1 MNDLMRYKVILL
13 KILLLALA
21 CMPWADAMSQAE
33 DTIDVQKLFNGR
45 AWKNMYYRIKGDQ
58 FLFSPDFI
66 PGNVTIENT
75 EYKNLKLRYD
85 IYNDEIVTVTNHGI
99 LLQLNKEM
107 VDNFKLNW
115 NGRLYFFKRIDSDST
130 SSLHGFA
137 NVLYEGRTTL
147 YVKNIKEILLL
158 AVDNKYD
165 MFNQVNRVYLVKD
178 DNTYRINS
186 RMEFFKLIKDRKS
199 DIRQFIRS
207 NKIKV
212 SKKDP
217 DSFVPVLEYYD
228 KIQQS
233 K

>member
-13 KILLLALA
+13 KILFLVLTF
-21 CMPWADAMSQAE
+21 MPWAAAMSQAN
-33 DTIDVQKLFNGR
+33 DTIDVQKLYNGR

-66 PGNVTIENT
+66 TGSVTIENT

-85 IYNDEIVTVTNHGI
+85 IYNDEIISVTNHGI

-107 VDNFKLNW
+107 IDHFQLNW
-115 NGRLYFFKRIDSDST
+115 NGRLYYFKRIDSDST
-130 SSLHGFA
+130 SSLHGYV
-137 NVLYEGRTTL
+137 NVLYEGRTPL
-147 YVKNIKEILLL
+147 FVKNIKEILLL

-165 MFNQVNRVYLVKD
+165 MFNQVNRIYLVKD
-178 DNTYRINS
+178 GNTYRINT

-207 NKIKV
+207 KRIKV

-228 KIQQS
+228 KIQSS